1 MKRRDLLKFL
11 AVAPVAS
18 LVKSDNKTVIEKPI
32 EIPTYEPKKYTPSEK
47 VIFTIAG
54 TDLIG
59 VFNRFE
65 ANSRRLI
72 NKTIDK

>member
-32 EIPTYEPKKYTPSEK
+32 EVPKESKFEIIK
-47 VIFTIAG
+47 FTIAG
-54 TDLIG
+54 TSLVG
-59 VFNRFE
+59 VLP
-65 ANSRRLI
+65 SK
-72 NKTIDK
+72 NKP

>member
-18 LVKSDNKTVIEKPI
+18 LVKLDNKTVIEKPI
-32 EIPTYEPKKYTPSEK
+32 EVHTYEPKKYTPSEK
-47 VIFTIAG
+47 VIFTISG

-59 VFNRFE
+59 VFNRSSSKLERFK
-65 ANSRRLI
+65 R
-72 NKTIDK
+72 